1 MNSQVHIEAM
11 SLTQRAS
18 LLYTMG
24 KLQQAKE
31 QEEDDACER

>member
-1 MNSQVHIEAM
+1 MNSQVHVEAM
-11 SLTQRAS
+11 SPTQRAS

-31 QEEDDACER
+31 QGDDDACER